1 MTIPDIVEA
10 HCYVVITGKQILMS
24 IFVACSQL
32 TKAYVAKASC
42 NRLLLIDGL
51 ILLRLCLLRFIWQ

>member
-10 HCYVVITGKQILMS
+10 HCYVVTTGKQILMS
-24 IFVACSQL
+24 ISIACTQL

-42 NRLLLIDGL
+42 NQLLLID
-51 ILLRLCLLRFIWQ
+51 